1 MLYHRR
7 YPIEFNHCDP
17 AGIVFYPRYFEMTN
31 HVCENFFREA
41 VGMSYAAMMAEG
53 AGVPAV
59 RIETEFRAPS
69 RLGDVL
75 DVTLG
80 VVRLGGSSVT
90 VQVVAMGAGQLR
102 LTAVITLVWMKA
114 VAGVPTP
121 QRWPDAMRARLS
133 AFGDAGSGVEFG
145 VGAA

>member
-41 VGMSYAAMMAEG
+41 VGVSYAAMIKDG
-53 AGVPAV
+53 AGVPTV
-59 RIETEFRAPS
+59 RIETDFRAPS

-75 DVTLG
+75 DVTLE
-80 VVRLGGSSVT
+80 VVRLGASSVT
-90 VQVVAMGAGQLR
+90 FEIVGRGEAQVR
-102 LTAVITLVWMKA
+102 LVVKITLVWVKEVDGVIGPQVWTEPMREKL
-114 VAGVPTP
+114 AGFL
-121 QRWPDAMRARLS
+121 REA
-133 AFGDAGSGVEFG
+133 
-145 VGAA
+145 